1 MKITDGWLDVRQL
14 LHYSRTMP
22 PAGGKRY
29 LPSTAV
35 FLNEVVKLAVSLT
48 MALYEVSKT
57 APPSMPATSLF
68 FSLTSVVFSGDS
80 WKLAIPAGLY
90 TLANS
95 LQYVALSNLP
105 AATFQVTYQLKFV
118 LAAVFGLG
126 LLRRS
131 TPARN
136 WGFLLL
142 LGLGVGLVQLPDGSA
157 KDATALEEET
167 AHIAFPRSLE
177 EWRAA
182 KAGGNIYKRSA
193 TYEGIEEDLLTAF
206 PRMNGA
212 VGLLAAVGACA
223 AAALAG
229 VYFEK
234 VLKESA
240 KATSPWVRNVQLA
253 VYSLFP
259 ALFIGVVF
267 VDGEQVAANGFF
279 QGYNWAVWSTI
290 VVQALGG
297 IMASFFI
304 FYANLATK
312 SLATSA
318 SILLSTVGS
327 IWLFQFEITGRFL
340 FGTAA
345 VLTGTYL
352 YGEPSTGY
360 PFFWQSKNP
369 DGRPPPIRIDSYEK
383 EVTGEKSPLTPSP
396 QEVSIKLPATPF
408 LSSAGLS
415 SSRPTSPGQTR
426 IPSGSRNVSGAGA
439 GTGSAAG
446 GGAVGGGGGGGGG
459 YFDHTS
465 HDS

>member
-1 MKITDGWLDVRQL
+1 MLIVQWALQSSAFVLVSLALRVEEEEEEKKRLTKQM

-35 FLNEVVKLAVSLT
+35 FLTEVLKLAVSLT

-68 FSLTSVVFSGDS
+68 FSLTSAVFSGDS

-95 LQYVALSNLP
+95 LQYVGLSNLP
-105 AATFQVTYQLKFV
+105 AASFQVTYQLKLV
-118 LAAVFGLG
+118 LSAVFGLL
-126 LLRRS
+126 LLRKT

-142 LGLGVGLVQLPDGSA
+142 LVLGIGLLQMPDGSA
-157 KDATALEEET
+157 KDATTALEEET

-212 VGLLAAVGACA
+212 LGLLAAVGACA
-223 AAALAG
+223 ASALAG

-234 VLKESA
+234 VLKDSA

-259 ALFIGVVF
+259 ALFIGVIF
-267 VDGEQVAANGFF
+267 VDGEKVSAGGFF
-279 QGYNWAVWSTI
+279 QGYNWAVWLTI
-290 VVQALGG
+290 LMQALGG

-304 FYANLATK
+304 FYATTATK
-312 SLATSA
+312 CLAATA

-327 IWLFQFEITGRFL
+327 IWLFQFEITTRVSPSFFL
-340 FGTAA
+340 
-345 VLTGTYL
+345 
-352 YGEPSTGY
+352 
-360 PFFWQSKNP
+360 
-369 DGRPPPIRIDSYEK
+369 PPHSVFTVVVY
-383 EVTGEKSPLTPSP
+383 
-396 QEVSIKLPATPF
+396 
-408 LSSAGLS
+408 
-415 SSRPTSPGQTR
+415 
-426 IPSGSRNVSGAGA
+426 
-439 GTGSAAG
+439 
-446 GGAVGGGGGGGGG
+446 
-459 YFDHTS
+459 
-465 HDS
+465 